1 MQNKGFIKVFTII
14 LTAICLFYLSF
25 TVVGR
30 QYNKKADQ
38 YASGDLALQNQY
50 LDSLSTEKV
59 YLNYTLKQV
68 REKEIGLGLDLK
80 GGMNVVLEIDAAEV
94 LSSLANTDDP
104 QFNQAMRETV
114 IQNRRGSASDFI
126 SLFQQN
132 YEAIDPN
139 GKLAN
144 IYSVTIGDRVSPTA
158 TNNQVINVL
167 RNELTSVANNSFNVL
182 ATRIDRFGVVAPN
195 IQRLDRAERILVEL
209 PGITEP
215 ERVRNLLQGSAN
227 LEFWKT
233 YNVNELGLYFNEL
246 NARSN
251 EYAMVQRT
259 ALAASEEV
267 ASEATTA
274 DDASPEDASI
284 TATPKT
290 GEEGEATP
298 ADTIAQ
304 TIGETIITE
313 DGEEKRIVITRNF
326 MEYFHEPYF
335 AMSGASGPVVG
346 TVSKLDTAEVN
357 FLLNRYKDVFP
368 ADVRFKW
375 GFKPVDQRE
384 TYFQLFA
391 LKGDGS
397 KRGPALEGDVV
408 TNARADQGQRGSAWE
423 VSMTMNSAG
432 ASRWATITGAEIGK
446 SIAILLDGYVYS
458 APTVN
463 DRIEGGRSSI
473 TGNFTPQEAQDLENV
488 LKSGKIQAGVRIV
501 QEDVVGPSLGQE
513 AIRDGF
519 VSFVIALIAL
529 FLFVIMLYGFIPGNV
544 INGALLINLFFTLG
558 TLAAFQAVLTLPGIA
573 GMILALA
580 MAVDANVLIN
590 ERIKE
595 ELATGKTLRRAV
607 EDGYKNA
614 FSAILD
620 ANATSIISG
629 VVLAIFGSGPIR
641 GFAVTLVIGITAS
654 FLTAVFLTR
663 LLYENR
669 MTKGKWL
676 HLTFDTRFSK
686 FMFRD
691 YHFKFIENSKSV
703 LTGIGVFILICIV
716 SLFTLGLN
724 SGIDFTGGRNYIVR
738 FDQPVKVGEIEE
750 AVSPHLGESAKVI
763 TIGSSNQV
771 RITTNY
777 MIEEEGQGVEEEL
790 RGYLAEGLKD
800 FMSPGKTIDDHI
812 QSSTKVG
819 PSIAE
824 DMIRGAFLALF
835 FALLGMGFYILLR
848 FSGWGFTL
856 GTVAALAVDAFAVIG
871 LYSLLWKI
879 MPFSMEMDQT
889 FAAAVLTVVGYSIN
903 DKVVV
908 FDRVREYMKLY
919 PKRELKQLFNDS
931 MNATLARTIN
941 TGLSTIVVIICILF
955 FGSDAVRSFVFALMI
970 GVIVGTVT
978 SLFVASPIAY
988 SVMTRKQKK
997 EEGKRLQRR

>member
-1 MQNKGFIKVFTII
+1 
-14 LTAICLFYLSF
+14 
-25 TVVGR
+25 
-30 QYNKKADQ
+30 
-38 YASGDLALQNQY
+38 
-50 LDSLSTEKV
+50 
-59 YLNYTLKQV
+59 
-68 REKEIGLGLDLK
+68 
-80 GGMNVVLEIDAAEV
+80 
-94 LSSLANTDDP
+94 
-104 QFNQAMRETV
+104 
-114 IQNRRGSASDFI
+114 
-126 SLFQQN
+126 
-132 YEAIDPN
+132 
-139 GKLAN
+139 
-144 IYSVTIGDRVSPTA
+144 
-158 TNNQVINVL
+158 
-167 RNELTSVANNSFNVL
+167 
-182 ATRIDRFGVVAPN
+182 
-195 IQRLDRAERILVEL
+195 
-209 PGITEP
+209 
-215 ERVRNLLQGSAN
+215 
-227 LEFWKT
+227 
-233 YNVNELGLYFNEL
+233 
-246 NARSN
+246 
-251 EYAMVQRT
+251 
-259 ALAASEEV
+259 
-267 ASEATTA
+267 
-274 DDASPEDASI
+274 
-284 TATPKT
+284 
-290 GEEGEATP
+290 
-298 ADTIAQ
+298 
-304 TIGETIITE
+304 
-313 DGEEKRIVITRNF
+313 
-326 MEYFHEPYF
+326 
-335 AMSGASGPVVG
+335 
-346 TVSKLDTAEVN
+346 
-357 FLLNRYKDVFP
+357 
-368 ADVRFKW
+368 
-375 GFKPVDQRE
+375 
-384 TYFQLFA
+384 
-391 LKGDGS
+391 
-397 KRGPALEGDVV
+397 
-408 TNARADQGQRGSAWE
+408 
-423 VSMTMNSAG
+423 MTMNSAG

-488 LKSGKIQAGVRIV
+488 LKSGKMQAGIRIV

-595 ELATGKTLRRAV
+595 EIAAGKTLRRAV

-641 GFAVTLVIGITAS
+641 GFAITLVIGITAS

-669 MTKGKWL
+669 MAKGKWL
-676 HLTFDTRFSK
+676 HLTFDTRFSR

-703 LTGIGVFILICIV
+703 LMGIGVFILICII

-790 RGYLAEGLKD
+790 RGYLAEGLKE
-800 FMSPGKTIDDHI
+800 FMTPGKTIDDHI

-835 FALLGMGFYILLR
+835 FALIGMGLYILLR

-871 LYSLLWKI
+871 LYSLLWKV

-889 FAAAVLTVVGYSIN
+889 FAAAILTVVGYSIN

-988 SVMTRKQKK
+988 SLMTRKQKK
-997 EEGKRLQRR
+997 EEEKKLQRR

>member
-1 MQNKGFIKVFTII
+1 MQNKGFIKVFSII
-14 LTAICLFYLSF
+14 LTLICLFYLSF

-38 YASGDLALQNQY
+38 YANGDLSLKNQY

-68 REKEIGLGLDLK
+68 REREIGLGLDLK

-94 LSSLANTDDP
+94 LTSLANTDDP

-126 SLFQQN
+126 TLFQQN
-132 YEAIDPN
+132 YEQINPN
-139 GKLAN
+139 GRLSN
-144 IYSVTIGDRVSPTA
+144 IYSITMADRVNPNS
-158 TNNQVINVL
+158 TNSQVISVL
-167 RNELTSVANNSFNVL
+167 RDELTSVASNSFNVL

-233 YNVNELGLYFNEL
+233 YNVNELGIYFNEL
-246 NARSN
+246 NARSS
-251 EYAMVQRT
+251 EYAMTQRAT
-259 ALAASEEV
+259 LASAESGVE
-267 ASEATTA
+267 SN
-274 DDASPEDASI
+274 
-284 TATPKT
+284 
-290 GEEGEATP
+290 GEEEGVADEVSSEDSASVQGSSALEA
-298 ADTIAQ
+298 AVDE
-304 TIGETIITE
+304 IGATIITE
-313 DGEEKRIVITRNF
+313 EGEEKKIVVTRSF
-326 MEYFHEPYF
+326 VEYFNEPYF
-335 AMSGASGPVVG
+335 AMSGVSGPIVG

-357 FLLNRYKDVFP
+357 FLLNRFRDSFP

-408 TNARADQGQRGSAWE
+408 TNARADQGHQGSAWE

-488 LKSGKIQAGVRIV
+488 LKSGKMQAGVRIV

-513 AIRDGF
+513 AIKDGLF
-519 VSFVIALIAL
+519 SFVIALIVL
-529 FLFVIMLYGFIPGNV
+529 FIFTCVLYGFIPGMV
-544 INGALLINLFFTLG
+544 INGALLLNLFFTLG

-573 GMILALA
+573 GMILSLA

-595 ELATGKTLRRAV
+595 ELAAGKTLRRAL

-614 FSAILD
+614 FSAIFD
-620 ANATSIISG
+620 ANITSIIVG
-629 VVLAIFGSGPIR
+629 IILAFFGAGAIR
-641 GFAVTLVIGITAS
+641 GFAVTLIIGIAAS

-663 LLYENR
+663 ILYE
-669 MTKGKWL
+669 TLFDKGKWQ
-676 HLTFDTRFSK
+676 HLTFNTAFSK
-686 FMFRD
+686 AIYKD
-691 YHFKFIENSKSV
+691 YDFKFIQNSKKIN
-703 LTGIGVFILICIV
+703 TGIAVFVVVSIV

-738 FDQPVKVGEIEE
+738 FDQPVNTGDVQD
-750 AVSPHLGESAKVI
+750 ALVPYFDESVRVI
-763 TIGSSNQV
+763 TFGSSNQV
-771 RITTNY
+771 RISTNY
-777 MIEEEGQGVEEEL
+777 LIEEEGVGVEEQLREL
-790 RGYLAEGLKD
+790 LGQGLVEYIT
-800 FMSPGKTIDDHI
+800 PGNNIDDHI
-812 QSSTKVG
+812 QSSQKVG

-824 DMIRGAFLALF
+824 DMLRNSFIALFLALF
-835 FALLGMGFYILLR
+835 FMGLYILIR
-848 FSGWGFTL
+848 FRNFAYSV
-856 GTVAALAVDAFAVIG
+856 GTVASLAIDAFSVIG
-871 LYSLLWKI
+871 FYTLLWKI
-879 MPFSMEMDQT
+879 MPFSMEIDQT
-889 FAAAVLTVVGYSIN
+889 FVAAILTVVGYSIN

-908 FDRVREYMKLY
+908 FDRVREYQRLF
-919 PKRELKQLFNDS
+919 PKRGLLDLFNDS
-931 MNATLARTIN
+931 LNATLARTIN
-941 TGLSTIVVIICILF
+941 TGISTILVIICILF
-955 FGSDAVRSFVFALMI
+955 LGGDSVRSFMFAMLI
-970 GVIVGTVT
+970 GVVVGTIT
-978 SLFVASPIAY
+978 SLFIASPVAY
-988 SVMTRKQKK
+988 SILKKK
-997 EEGKRLQRR
+997 EVPEKK